1 MNGKSQMTANTAS
14 QLVTDLEDAKKLLE
28 IEQWSHQSSLEEL
41 HLSYAEALQKQM
53 SDELANGLAEFVEVE
68 TVAEV
73 LRGMLSAV
81 VRNQCPG

>member
-1 MNGKSQMTANTAS
+1 MTADTAS

-41 HLSYAEALQKQM
+41 HLSYAEALQK
-53 SDELANGLAEFVEVE
+53 ELANGLAEFVEVE

-81 VRNQCPG
+81 VRNQFPGRQSKSA